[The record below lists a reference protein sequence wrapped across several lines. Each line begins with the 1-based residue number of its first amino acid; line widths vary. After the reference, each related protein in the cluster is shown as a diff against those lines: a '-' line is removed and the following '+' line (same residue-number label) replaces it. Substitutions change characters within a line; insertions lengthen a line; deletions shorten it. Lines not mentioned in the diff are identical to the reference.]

1 MPISVS
7 AKEVSRLRGTT
18 GAGMMDCK
26 KALVEA
32 SGDFDKAI
40 ELLRKRGE
48 KISSFRA
55 DRETSEGHVAACV
68 SQDRSR
74 GFLLALTCE
83 TDFVARN
90 DAFRELTS
98 LCVQL
103 AMAHGCTHSEEITAL
118 THEGA
123 TLAGRIAD
131 AVGRMGEKI
140 TIGGYEVLTGEFVVP
155 YVHMGDK
162 LGVLVALHAE
172 DTEEAYE
179 AGRNVAMQVA
189 AMNPVA
195 LNREDVPQD
204 VIDSELAIGREL
216 AKKEGKPESMLDKIA
231 TGRLN
236 KFFKERT
243 LASQPYVKDS
253 KISVSQYLEV
263 LSQPIRLQNFR
274 RLAIG

>member
-7 AKEVSRLRGTT
+7 AKEVSQLRGAT

-26 KALVEA
+26 KALMEA
-32 SGDFDKAI
+32 AGDFDRAI
-40 ELLRKRGE
+40 EILRKRGE
-48 KISSFRA
+48 KLSSFRA
-55 DRETSEGHVAACV
+55 DRETLEGHVAACV

-90 DAFRELTS
+90 DAFKELAS
-98 LCVQL
+98 LCVRL
-103 AMAHGCTHSEEITAL
+103 AMAHDCACPEEITAL

-123 TLAGRIAD
+123 TLGEQIAD

-140 TIGGYEVLTGEFVVP
+140 TIGGYEMLTGKFVVP

-172 DTEEAYE
+172 DTEAAYE

-189 AMNPVA
+189 AMNPIA
-195 LNREDVPQD
+195 LSREDVPQD
-204 VIDSELAIGREL
+204 VIDSELDIGREL

-243 LASQPYVKDS
+243 LASQQYVKDN
-253 KISVSQYLEV
+253 KMSVSQYVETLP
-263 LSQPIRLQNFR
+263 QPARLQGFK